1 MYALFQ
7 KMLNVSSE
15 HSFTLLEASPIQ
27 ISPFLFEDYLQIVN
41 TDFLKPGIKKNYLKM
56 KPQSSKILTL
66 SPLMA
71 LHFPNEFMAKRHPK
85 FLP

>member
-41 TDFLKPGIKKNYLKM
+41 TDFLKPGIKKKLSEDEASELQNFNTESLDGLAF
-56 KPQSSKILTL
+56 SK
-66 SPLMA
+66 
-71 LHFPNEFMAKRHPK
+71 
-85 FLP
+85 